1 LQRLVQV
8 ATEVFIQLGYRR
20 AQMSD
25 VADAL
30 GVAKGTLYLYVES
43 KEALFDLVARS
54 ADVEDSFGDMPA
66 ELPVRTPPPGATL
79 EYVRERLARNEPP
92 ASVTAALA
100 AKRAG
105 PVRIELERIVRELYD
120 MLNRQRT
127 AIRLL
132 DRCAHDYPDLA
143 ALWYTAGRGQLLE
156 LLTRYLDSRM
166 RKGLLPRV
174 SDPAIAARLI
184 IENVVLW
191 AVHRYWDPAPQ
202 AMDDRDAEEA
212 VVRFVVNGLA
222 CKEA

>member
-1 LQRLVQV
+1 
-8 ATEVFIQLGYRR
+8 
-20 AQMSD
+20 
-25 VADAL
+25 
-30 GVAKGTLYLYVES
+30 
-43 KEALFDLVARS
+43 
-54 ADVEDSFGDMPA
+54 
-66 ELPVRTPPPGATL
+66 
-79 EYVRERLARNEPP
+79 VRERLARNEPP